1 MKSLYEIL
9 PEKFKKDLTEAEKLL
24 LQCAESGDIVDL
36 SPGEEIDTAKY
47 GEWEHERTIRSEI
60 ITFLLTDKK
69 VRDFISYKGIKI
81 RGAKIEG
88 KLNLSYADIPFPI
101 VFNNCAFPDGIDL
114 TGAKARM
121 LDFSESFIKN
131 FTAEGI
137 EIDDCL
143 FLENSICIEEV
154 NLIGAKIRGDLHC
167 RGSKFEKKNR
177 EENKYA
183 LMAEAID
190 VQGRIFLD
198 EGFIANGGVNLIGAN
213 IGRGLDCSRGNFY
226 NEDEIAFFALNIK
239 VNENVYLDE
248 VNIIGEVDLTGAEIN
263 GDLICTCGKFK
274 NEHGTALNTTYAN
287 IKYDVRLDSNEEN
300 KFCAIG
306 EVDLSM
312 AKVGGQLICTGG
324 EFKNEKGL
332 ALAAEGI
339 YVQEDILLDD
349 NFHAIGEVDLY
360 SAKIGGKL
368 DCTDGIFE
376 NENGTAIY
384 IEDCHINGEF
394 IAKWKKL
401 SGKLVLDKAKISKI
415 SIESDSEKWPQKV
428 SLNGFEYEKFSDE
441 MDWKILLEWIKRQD
455 SFYSQPYTQL
465 AKVLKNYG
473 RDKEAIQ
480 VLIEREE
487 RKTLGSLIKI
497 WENLREIIRK
507 KLKSGL
513 KVLKIE
519 VKNNKIFNFSWSL
532 IRKFFGFIK
541 FIKILIWRGLI
552 LIRFLLWGKLAGY
565 GYRPWRVFFI
575 LILFF
580 ILGWIIFYI
589 TPMTPLQGAISKK
602 IGFYPPIYSIDTL
615 IPFIDLYQE
624 KYWVPRDTWA
634 KVYLWIH
641 IIAGWI
647 FSSIFIVAV
656 TGIFKKD

>member
-1 MKSLYEIL
+1 MIESLYEIL
-9 PEKFKKDLTEAEKLL
+9 PEKFKKNLTKAEKLL
-24 LQCAESGDIVDL
+24 LQCTESGDIVDL
-36 SPGEEIDTAKY
+36 SPGEEIDPIKY
-47 GEWEHERTIRSEI
+47 EEWGHERTIRSEI

-69 VRDFISYKGIKI
+69 ARDFISYRGIKI

-88 KLNLSYADIPFPI
+88 ELNLAFADIPFPI

-226 NEDEIAFFALNIK
+226 NEDGIAFFARNIK
-239 VNENVYLDE
+239 VNGDINLAE

-274 NEHGTALNTTYAN
+274 NEHRPALNATYAN

-306 EVDLSM
+306 EVDLSI

-324 EFKNEKGL
+324 ELNENGL
-332 ALAAEGI
+332 ALVAEGI
-339 YVQEDILLDD
+339 YVQEDILLND
-349 NFHAIGEVDLY
+349 NFYAIGEVDLY

-376 NENGTAIY
+376 NKNGIAID

-394 IAKWKKL
+394 IAK
-401 SGKLVLDKAKISKI
+401 
-415 SIESDSEKWPQKV
+415 
-428 SLNGFEYEKFSDE
+428 
-441 MDWKILLEWIKRQD
+441 
-455 SFYSQPYTQL
+455 
-465 AKVLKNYG
+465 
-473 RDKEAIQ
+473 
-480 VLIEREE
+480 
-487 RKTLGSLIKI
+487 
-497 WENLREIIRK
+497 
-507 KLKSGL
+507 
-513 KVLKIE
+513 
-519 VKNNKIFNFSWSL
+519 
-532 IRKFFGFIK
+532 
-541 FIKILIWRGLI
+541 
-552 LIRFLLWGKLAGY
+552 
-565 GYRPWRVFFI
+565 
-575 LILFF
+575 
-580 ILGWIIFYI
+580 
-589 TPMTPLQGAISKK
+589 
-602 IGFYPPIYSIDTL
+602 
-615 IPFIDLYQE
+615 
-624 KYWVPRDTWA
+624 
-634 KVYLWIH
+634 
-641 IIAGWI
+641 
-647 FSSIFIVAV
+647 
-656 TGIFKKD
+656 